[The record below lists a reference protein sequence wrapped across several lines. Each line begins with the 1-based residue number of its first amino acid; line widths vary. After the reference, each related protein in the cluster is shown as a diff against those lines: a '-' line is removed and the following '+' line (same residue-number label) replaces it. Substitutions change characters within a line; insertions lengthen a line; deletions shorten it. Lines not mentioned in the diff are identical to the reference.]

1 MILAPIFVVFTSL
14 LCSGQSQKL
23 GTYNVDKSSV
33 TVSGL
38 SSGACFATQMH
49 FIYSSLIKGAGVFA
63 GVPFLCARSGSCA
76 LTEAIPAA
84 NVSSLVAMAQSYSD
98 KGLIDPISNIAGSKL
113 YGFHGTLDTTVNPSY
128 GPVVEK
134 MYQQLGAATKTQFTT
149 ASGHGQPVDTSNGG
163 PCFLSNNLLTG
174 GLNNCDLDGAYEA
187 LNFFYGGLLG
197 KPSKTYVPTGST
209 LNFTQTEFLG
219 SNSLLMANMAS
230 TGYIYVPKTCAPESG
245 QLCKLHV
252 AFHGCVQNAETVGM
266 AYVQRSEYA
275 AVADLNNIIILF
287 PQTTNGLLNPMGC
300 WDWFGYTSLTS
311 YATKSGIQPN
321 AVYQMIQRV
330 MG

>member
-1 MILAPIFVVFTSL
+1 MILAPIFVVFAL
-14 LCSGQSQKL
+14 FCSGRSQTAPTL
-23 GTYNVDKSSV
+23 GTYNVDRASA

-76 LTEAIPAA
+76 LTEVLPLA
-84 NVSSLVAMAQSYSD
+84 NVSSLIAKAQSYSD
-98 KGLIDPISNIAGSKL
+98 NGLIDPISNLAGSKL
-113 YGFHGTLDTTVNPSY
+113 YGFQGTLDTVVNPHY

-134 MYQQLGAATKTQFTT
+134 MYQELGATTKTEFTI

-163 PCFLSNNLLTG
+163 ACFLSVNLLTG

-187 LNFFYGGLLG
+187 LNFFYGGLT
-197 KPSKTYVPTGST
+197 KPNKTYVPTGST

-219 SNSLLMANMAS
+219 NHSLMSNMDS

-245 QLCKLHV
+245 LSCKLHV
-252 AFHGCVQNAETVGM
+252 AFHGCVQNAKTVGM

-287 PQTTNGLLNPMGC
+287 PQTTNGVLNPMGC
-300 WDWFGYTSLTS
+300 WDWFGYTSLTN